1 MTETA
6 IFFLVF
12 FFHLLLDWRP
22 VRVEQASAAFS
33 SVALQ
38 GKRSTSPLDRTSCR
52 DATQSPK
59 WSLEKGNG
67 GEGASLSGECFF
79 FPHPLLWSWTR
90 HTHLRSLHRPW
101 TEQRHSFWGK
111 SGCPLWRSPPLSSW
125 LSWCGCGCLLW
136 NAASCRSQAQI
147 YSRWCWEADLGWF
160 LKNLI
165 GTRTQKSNTN
175 NS

>member
-38 GKRSTSPLDRTSCR
+38 GKKSTSPLDRTSCR

-79 FPHPLLWSWTR
+79 FIPPPSVELDEAYPPAITAPTVNRTKAFFLRKVWMSSLEISSTFLLAFMVRMWMPSLKRCILPQSSTNLQSVM
-90 HTHLRSLHRPW
+90 LRSR
-101 TEQRHSFWGK
+101 FGM
-111 SGCPLWRSPPLSSW
+111 
-125 LSWCGCGCLLW
+125 
-136 NAASCRSQAQI
+136 I
-147 YSRWCWEADLGWF
+147 
-160 LKNLI
+160 
-165 GTRTQKSNTN
+165 
-175 NS
+175 